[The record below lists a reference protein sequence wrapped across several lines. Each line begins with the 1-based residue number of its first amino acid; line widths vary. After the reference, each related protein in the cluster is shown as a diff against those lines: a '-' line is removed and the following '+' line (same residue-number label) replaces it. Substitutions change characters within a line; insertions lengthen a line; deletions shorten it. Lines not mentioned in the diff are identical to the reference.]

1 MKTIPV
7 EQISAMPLLLILEII
22 AALIVLTGGMLIVN
36 KTLKQN
42 NTKKLLASGLV
53 GLVAGAAM
61 VGILFG
67 MNAHVA
73 NTNEENLRAAVTE
86 SGQNLTDE
94 QFAQLETQNVVT
106 VDEDKTIVLQDEGTG
121 YSLTVL
127 DTSDNN
133 ETQTEEEKERE
144 KQIKEND
151 F

>member
-22 AALIVLTGGMLIVN
+22 AAIIVLTGGMLIVN

-133 ETQTEEEKERE
+133 ATQTEEEKERE